1 MSDISGPFLS
11 GSAISGVAGAPRG
24 RRLIT
29 LAVMIAVTG
38 LSLAA
43 CSSKSS
49 GTPSASGNSGTT
61 TSSSS
66 GSTGTSTSTTA
77 SAGSSAIAKL
87 EALTNSV
94 DSAKHG
100 TFKLSYAETSST
112 TGGSSSNTFTFEQM
126 PPKYLFGID
135 AATKATII
143 DTGTKTYTCVN
154 SGGHNVCISYGT
166 TDPFAS
172 LLSVITGDTVVTQF
186 AGLRSGL
193 AAKLAG
199 VSATFSTQT
208 IAGQSVQCVSGV
220 KGADTFK
227 YCLTQSGVLAYSGGS
242 TATGGG
248 AITLTSYS
256 TSVSASDF
264 ALPAGA
270 TIESG

>member
-1 MSDISGPFLS
+1 MSPLS
-11 GSAISGVAGAPRG
+11 GALRG

-38 LSLAA
+38 LCLAA

-61 TSSSS
+61 TTSSS
-66 GSTGTSTSTTA
+66 GSTGTSPPSTA
-77 SAGSSAIAKL
+77 NPGSSAIAKL
-87 EALTNSV
+87 TALTNSV

-112 TGGSSSNTFTFEQM
+112 TGGSSADTFTFEQM
-126 PPKYLFGID
+126 PPNKYLFAID
-135 AATKATII
+135 GSTKATII
-143 DTGTKTYTCVN
+143 DTGTGTYTCVN
-154 SGGHNVCISYGT
+154 SSGRNVCISYGT
-166 TDPFAS
+166 NNPFAS
-172 LLSVITGDTVVTQF
+172 LLSVITGETVLTEF
-186 AGLRSGL
+186 KGLQSGL

-220 KGADTFK
+220 KGGDSFK

-248 AITLTSYS
+248 AISLTSYS

-270 TIESG
+270 TIESS